1 MIFYE
6 GNHPQGLYCIYS
18 GKVKIHKLG
27 QDGKE
32 QILRL
37 ARKGNV
43 IGYRAMLSNDNYH
56 ASATALED
64 SQICFFSK
72 SAFQTKI
79 ISNPILAEQ
88 IIRLLSNDLKAA
100 EQKALNLVQ
109 KHVKE
114 RIAETLLVLKDFIG
128 LEPDNSTFN
137 CVLTRE
143 SIGSIAGT
151 TTETTIR
158 VLSEFQKN
166 GVIEIVGKKIRIL
179 DFHALVHIA
188 NLTD

>member
-27 QDGKE
+27 HDGKE

-37 ARKGNV
+37 AKKGNV
-43 IGYRAMLSNDNYH
+43 IGYRAILSNDNYH

-64 SQICFFSK
+64 STICFFSK
-72 SAFQTKI
+72 STFQNKI
-79 ISNPILAEQ
+79 INNPLLNEQ
-88 IIRLLSNDLKAA
+88 IIKLLSTDLKTA

-109 KHVKE
+109 KHVRE
-114 RIAETLLVLKDFIG
+114 RIAETLLVLRDFLG
-128 LEPDNSTFN
+128 LESDNATLAIS
-137 CVLTRE
+137 LTRE
-143 SIGSIAGT
+143 SIGNIAGT

-158 VLSEFQKN
+158 VLSEFQRN
-166 GVIEIVGKKIRIL
+166 HVIQLEGKKIKIL
-179 DFHALVHIA
+179 DSKELVKLA